1 MVDRGDDHRLIDGV
15 VVDQRIVGKI
25 AQVLKTA
32 GQQTRQTSEH
42 FGVISQIGGKF
53 RHDLT
58 TLLVGGVEGE
68 RRDRGKKF
76 GTHFRQTLERL
87 AGTIRRTLIDVQDLF
102 DKVEQ
107 LRQDF
112 RCRAFVFRTSRFF
125 GRRTLRRSNA
135 VVLAIVNRCMV
146 KVCESSTLL

>member
-1 MVDRGDDHRLIDGV
+1 VVNRGDDHRLIDGV

-42 FGVISQIGGKF
+42 FGVISQIGGELG
-53 RHDLT
+53 HDLT

-76 GTHFRQTLERL
+76 GTHFR
-87 AGTIRRTLIDVQDLF
+87 
-102 DKVEQ
+102 
-107 LRQDF
+107 
-112 RCRAFVFRTSRFF
+112 
-125 GRRTLRRSNA
+125 
-135 VVLAIVNRCMV
+135 
-146 KVCESSTLL
+146 